1 MNNDLHYKNKYI
13 NMHSDSQSGSGS
25 DSSEYSG
32 SESESD
38 VEAKMLKTHKDKIN
52 KVEVTNLLIINSKD
66 RDWRGIN
73 SGIASDPDTFNY
85 TVKFAPTSDTGD
97 FKGQSQLAHFLTN
110 YKDITSIEFSYILIP
125 NIYLNLEL
133 MHSLTDTNNNII
145 NSSNDSSI
153 DSKNI
158 RLPRLTDLPYI
169 CLIIDEIGKTI
180 DGTNSV
186 LNTST
191 AILVPEDIRFTSN
204 DNSGNYSNTT
214 VNTYEYNNLGKHI
227 LADTHPSIIKFSNII
242 PWRKTYLPAPK
253 ASINLLNISFVDPDG
268 NKIKLLDNY
277 LDIESI
283 GLAQTSD
290 SGKVV
295 SLVSL
300 DVTVDNAWQ
309 TSQTHSNV
317 TSFTTNNNGSGFKCD
332 LTTSS
337 DGLTITL
344 TINNGGSNFL
354 ESDFI
359 TITDPGSTSNTATFF
374 VKEVTGTILSINTKT
389 YFSSEEYKVGNKIL
403 FNNVTFTRSSYFDKN
418 ILDYSAL
425 EKKIN
430 RSSGHIIIGLDE
442 SLAGT
447 NTSRSK
453 MYNQIQIALEYNLD
467 KTTGNSSIKTLYN
480 LKKNVLGKVNSVNT
494 TTSVSIGD
502 TSSSDYYD
510 LPSSTTSY
518 YNGKT
523 IVFTSGVNK
532 DVSRT
537 INTYT
542 KDINNKLIATI
553 DALNNACS
561 VNDTFRIN
569 IAGNVS
575 TGKLINLELQ
585 NTIAFKITSEI
596 TDNSIFKSLNL

>member
-1 MNNDLHYKNKYI
+1 
-13 NMHSDSQSGSGS
+13 
-25 DSSEYSG
+25 
-32 SESESD
+32 
-38 VEAKMLKTHKDKIN
+38 
-52 KVEVTNLLIINSKD
+52 
-66 RDWRGIN
+66 
-73 SGIASDPDTFNY
+73 
-85 TVKFAPTSDTGD
+85 GD

-317 TSFTTNNNGSGFKCD
+317 TLFTTNNNGSG
-332 LTTSS
+332 
-337 DGLTITL
+337 
-344 TINNGGSNFL
+344 
-354 ESDFI
+354 
-359 TITDPGSTSNTATFF
+359 
-374 VKEVTGTILSINTKT
+374 
-389 YFSSEEYKVGNKIL
+389 
-403 FNNVTFTRSSYFDKN
+403 
-418 ILDYSAL
+418 
-425 EKKIN
+425 
-430 RSSGHIIIGLDE
+430 
-442 SLAGT
+442 
-447 NTSRSK
+447 
-453 MYNQIQIALEYNLD
+453 
-467 KTTGNSSIKTLYN
+467 
-480 LKKNVLGKVNSVNT
+480 
-494 TTSVSIGD
+494 
-502 TSSSDYYD
+502 
-510 LPSSTTSY
+510 
-518 YNGKT
+518 
-523 IVFTSGVNK
+523 
-532 DVSRT
+532 
-537 INTYT
+537 
-542 KDINNKLIATI
+542 
-553 DALNNACS
+553 
-561 VNDTFRIN
+561 
-569 IAGNVS
+569 
-575 TGKLINLELQ
+575 
-585 NTIAFKITSEI
+585 
-596 TDNSIFKSLNL
+596 